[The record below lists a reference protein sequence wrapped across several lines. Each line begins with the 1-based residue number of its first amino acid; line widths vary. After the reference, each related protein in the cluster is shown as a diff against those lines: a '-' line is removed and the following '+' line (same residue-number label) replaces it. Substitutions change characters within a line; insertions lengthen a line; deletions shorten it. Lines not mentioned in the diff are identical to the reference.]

1 MTLSPDL
8 PAVSHS
14 TDPLDAMMSD
24 PETRQALAVIVANAP
39 TLAAL
44 SAMASQLLQ
53 RGPEIADNVNALVR
67 QLRVEGAGDEHR
79 IGDAIGSL
87 SSLAPLAP
95 ALAARTETITSLLDS
110 PVLAPEV
117 VEVVGRVGN
126 AAVEADAAT
135 RGKQAQVGGAFAI
148 LRELKDPQVQ
158 EGLAFLFAFA
168 KAFGRQQSQA

>member
-8 PAVSHS
+8 PAVPQT

-67 QLRVEGAGDEHR
+67 QLRVEGAGDEHK

-95 ALAARTETITSLLDS
+95 ALAARTDTITSLLDS